1 MNEQPS
7 YYNDLITRYFSGEAS
22 PEDIKELS
30 AWVQSDPENRKL
42 FEEFRKAWELTI
54 QSSINRNTDPDA
66 ELLNLRYR
74 LETEP
79 ATGARVI
86 PMQPGKQPGT
96 LWRSRWLK
104 VAAALL
110 ILVTTAAAGYFL
122 LSGPRMVRIAANGGI
137 KEIVLPDG
145 SHITLK
151 SGAELEYPS
160 GFKGKTRPVKLSGEA
175 YFEVAHDEAKPF
187 IVTGNH
193 VNIEVLGTKFNVNT
207 LNPEGKLSVVLDEGS
222 VALTFTGGNSGKL
235 ILSPGERAEADFQ
248 NLKAIKLQ
256 NTDPNYLAWKTG
268 HLQFDNTALSDIV
281 RTLNSVYGTSIS
293 LSDPSIGNCRVTATF
308 DHQPVA
314 SVLKVLQN
322 TLDLKISKQGDVIL
336 IAGSPCNNQ

>member
-7 YYNDLITRYFSGEAS
+7 YYNDLITRYFSGEAT
-22 PEDIKELS
+22 PEEIKELS
-30 AWVQSDPENRKL
+30 AWVLSNPENRKL
-42 FEEFRKAWELTI
+42 FDEVRKAWELTI
-54 QSSINRNTDPDA
+54 QSSINRNTDLDA
-66 ELLNLRYR
+66 ELLNLRSR
-74 LETEP
+74 LEPESM
-79 ATGARVI
+79 TGSRVI
-86 PMQPGKQPGT
+86 PINSGKQSGT

-122 LSGPRMVRIAANGGI
+122 LSGPRVVRIAANDGI

-175 YFEVAHDEAKPF
+175 YFEVARDETKPF
-187 IVTGNH
+187 VVTGNQ

-207 LNPEGKLSVVLDEGS
+207 RNPEGKLSVMLDEGS
-222 VALTFTGGNSGKL
+222 VALSFTGRTSGKL
-235 ILSPGERAEADFQ
+235 ILSPGEQAEVDVE
-248 NLKAIKLQ
+248 NLKAIKLL

-268 HLQFDNTALSDIV
+268 HLQFDNTALLDII
-281 RTLNSVYGTSIS
+281 RTLNSVYGTSIR
-293 LSDPSIGNCRVTATF
+293 LSDQATGSCRVTATF
-308 DHQPVA
+308 DHQPLA

-322 TLDLKISKQGDVIL
+322 TLDLKISNQGDVIL
-336 IAGSPCNNQ
+336 ISGSPCNNQ